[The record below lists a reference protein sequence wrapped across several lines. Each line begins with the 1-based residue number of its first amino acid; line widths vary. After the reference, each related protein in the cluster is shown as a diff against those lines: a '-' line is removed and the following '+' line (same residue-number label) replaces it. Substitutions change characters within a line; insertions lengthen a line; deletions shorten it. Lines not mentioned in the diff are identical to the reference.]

1 MTNNKPTKF
10 YSSIQESQI
19 ADYLGWK
26 VVTGSGARDCYP
38 GDIQSDKFL
47 GECKTHMKV
56 TDKIIFYMDHWKKI
70 SDEASS
76 RFKFPVLFVDDGS
89 QLIDNT
95 WLLTLDCAF
104 NRRDVTRYN
113 FPYDRKTNIIMP
125 SNEMKAVIDTLTDSN
140 KSPVIFVIDVDGR
153 NLAITD
159 LPTFAKVF
167 ER

>member
-1 MTNNKPTKF
+1 MNKPTKF
-10 YSSIQESQI
+10 YSNIQENQI

-38 GDIQSDKFL
+38 GDIQNDRFL
-47 GECKTHMKV
+47 GECKTHTTV
-56 TDKIIFYMDHWKKI
+56 SDKIFFYIDHWNKI
-70 SDEASS
+70 CDEASS

-89 QLIDNT
+89 QLIDHT
-95 WLLTLDCAF
+95 WVLTLDAAF
-104 NRRDVTRYN
+104 HLSSVSRYN

-125 SNEMKAVIDTLTDSN
+125 SAQMKAVIDKLTDSN
-140 KSPVIFVIDVDGR
+140 KAPVIFVIEVDGR